1 MANDVVKT
9 LQTKDGNF
17 RVKIIR
23 EEYAESPRTL
33 TDEPVYFED
42 YSREYTLMD
51 GVERDNKYNSMET
64 RVHNLLAE
72 YADRN
77 KIVDFLIENGR
88 HLTDGKSK
96 VNNALVYNRSGKAWE
111 ILEYTKFYSEKNA
124 TWKMANS
131 FDCTKAELP
140 EYIYEICEALTE
152 SCLEYIF
159 TPEFVPDLK
168 IATYKFGYYGGLQV
182 WDGLEFLG
190 DGLCWVIKDEF
201 VKYTGYTEEQWQG
214 GKLSENWL
222 IKELQAYA
230 DNEVYGYK
238 VEKKVQYDVTEKCI
252 SEERETENYTKTDWE
267 ETDSCWGLYG
277 LLDDIMPDILDY
289 TGYKMDELQEVD
301 E

>member
-124 TWKMANS
+124 TWKTANS
-131 FDCTKAELP
+131 FNCTKAELTD
-140 EYIYEICEALTE
+140 YIYEIAEALTE

-159 TPEFVPDLK
+159 TPEFVPDLR
-168 IATYKFGYYGGLQV
+168 IATYEFGYYGGLSV
-182 WDGLEFLG
+182 WDGLNFSG
-190 DGLCWVIKDEF
+190 DGLCWIIKDEF
-201 VKYTGYTEEQWQG
+201 VKYTGYTEEQWQTD
-214 GKLSENWL
+214 KLSENWL
-222 IKELQAYA
+222 IKELKAYA
-230 DNEVYGYK
+230 DNDVFGFV

-252 SEERETENYTKTDWE
+252 SEDRETENYTKTDWE
-267 ETDSCWGLYG
+267 VTDSCWGFYG
-277 LLDDIMPDILDY
+277 LSDDIMPDILDY